1 MAQRKSRGAPWK
13 AMHGLRPEDL
23 AAIGITNQRETT
35 SVWNRKTGNPVRNPI
50 VWQDT
55 RVADYVDE
63 LSRCNCLP
71 FAAKESL
78 TLVCLDVTLPTV
90 R

>member
-35 SVWNRKTGNPVRNPI
+35 SVWNRKTGNPVRNAI
-50 VWQDT
+50 V
-55 RVADYVDE
+55 
-63 LSRCNCLP
+63 
-71 FAAKESL
+71 
-78 TLVCLDVTLPTV
+78 
-90 R
+90 

>member
-1 MAQRKSRGAPWK
+1 MAQRKSRGPPWK

-35 SVWNRKTGNPVRNPI
+35 SVWNRKTGNPVRNAI

-55 RVADYVDE
+55 RVADYVAE
-63 LSRCNCLP
+63 LSRCNYLP
-71 FAAKESL
+71 FASKESL